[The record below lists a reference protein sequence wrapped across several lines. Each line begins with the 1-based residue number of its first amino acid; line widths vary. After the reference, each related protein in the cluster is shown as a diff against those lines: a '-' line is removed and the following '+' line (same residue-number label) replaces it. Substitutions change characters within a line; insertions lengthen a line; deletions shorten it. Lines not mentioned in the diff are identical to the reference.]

1 MKTKLKLKL
10 NTFLTY
16 GFLILL
22 TEIIFKLFVFH
33 RVGFVSLIYTVLFS
47 LPIIFFLTILTNVFK
62 PKVSKII
69 YYSTIVIITLLYE
82 FQYVFYKLFSVFFS
96 FHTIGLAGQAAD
108 FKNII
113 VDSIKM
119 YYPGI
124 LLILLPLIIVILLKK
139 YVKFYEFRKRNLGTM
154 ILLFVATIGF
164 SYLSLFPGKS
174 KLYSPYSL
182 YFKVNDQE
190 KTIDKFGLITAMRI
204 DVKRVLFGFEEKLVN
219 NGGGI
224 VDDNTKTQDP
234 EKPIVYNEL
243 DIDFDSL
250 KSNESSTTVKNLYD
264 YFAKSSPSKQNDY
277 TGYFKGKNL
286 IFILA
291 EGFNSIAVSEELTP
305 TLYKMANSS
314 FVFNNYYSPVFLS
327 TTGGEFQ
334 ATTGLIPTQEILKVW
349 KSKTPTISYALGH
362 QFNKLGY
369 DVNAFHNWTYS
380 YYQRNKTMPTLGYD
394 KYLGCR
400 NGLEKEISCK
410 WLPSDIDM
418 MEVTVPKYSSS
429 ENFMTYYIS
438 VSGHA
443 PYNFGGG
450 NSIAKKNKSLVSDL
464 SYSEPVKAYIAT
476 QIEFDRAIE
485 RLIKKLEEAGKLDD
499 TVIVITGDHYPYTLT
514 NDEVN
519 QISSYKRDEIV
530 ETNRSNLIIWNN
542 AMTEPVIVDKVGS
555 QIDVLPTVLNLFGI
569 PYDSRLII
577 GKDILS
583 DYPGLA
589 VFSNRSWVSDKGTYF
604 SKSKKFEPK
613 EGVDVD
619 DSYVKNMNI
628 EVANRFTISGQII
641 NNNIYKKILGD

>member
-1 MKTKLKLKL
+1 MKSNRKFKL
-10 NTFLTY
+10 NTFYTY
-16 GFLILL
+16 GFLILVS
-22 TEIIFKLFVFH
+22 EIIFKILMFH
-33 RVGFVSLIYTVLFS
+33 KLSISSLLYTLVFS
-47 LPIIFFLTILTNVFK
+47 LPIIFVLTLLTNVFNK
-62 PKVSKII
+62 KVSKII
-69 YYSTIVIITLLYE
+69 YYPTLILITLLFL
-82 FQYVFYKLFSVFFS
+82 FQYVFYKLFSVTFS

-108 FKNII
+108 FKSII

-124 LLILLPLIIVILLKK
+124 IALILPLIVVLVLKRF
-139 YVKFYEFRKRNLGTM
+139 VVFHECRRKNLRS
-154 ILLFVATIGF
+154 LFVLLIISIGI
-164 SYLSLFPGKS
+164 SYLSLIPGKS
-174 KLYSPYSL
+174 KLYSAHSL
-182 YFKVNDQE
+182 YYKVNDAE
-190 KTIDKFGLITAMRI
+190 KNIDKFGLITSMRI
-204 DVKRVLFGFEEKLVN
+204 DIKRVLFGFEEK
-219 NGGGI
+219 I
-224 VDDNTKTQDP
+224 VAAPTQIIDNDKKT
-234 EKPIVYNEL
+234 EKVTTYNVT
-243 DIDFDSL
+243 DIDFESL
-250 KSNESSTTVKNLYD
+250 KSNESSSTVKKLYD
-264 YFAKSSPSKQNDY
+264 YFAKSSPSNQNDY
-277 TGYFKGKNL
+277 TGYFKDKNL

-305 TLYKMANSS
+305 TLYKMSHTS

-349 KSKTPTISYALGH
+349 KSRNPKISYSLGH

-380 YYQRNKTMPTLGYD
+380 YYERNKTMPTLGYE
-394 KYLGCR
+394 KYLGCK
-400 NGLEKEISCK
+400 NGLEKEINCK
-410 WLPSDIDM
+410 WLPSDVDL
-418 MEVTVPKYSSS
+418 MEATVPKYSSS
-429 ENFMTYYIS
+429 EHFMTYYIS

-450 NSIAKKNKSLVSDL
+450 NSIAKKNKSLVADLPYSDA
-464 SYSEPVKAYIAT
+464 VKAYLAT

-485 RLIKKLEEAGKLDD
+485 KLIQKLEEAGKLDD

-519 QISSYKRDEIV
+519 QISSYKRDDIV

-542 AMTEPVIVDKVGS
+542 KMTEPVVVDKVGS

-569 PYDSRLII
+569 EYDSRLII

-589 VFSNRSWVSDKGTYF
+589 TFSNRSWVSDKGTYY
-604 SKSKKFEPK
+604 SVSKKFEPK
-613 EGVDVD
+613 EGVEVD
-619 DSYVKNMNI
+619 EDYVKNMNV

-641 NNNIYKKILGD
+641 NNNIYKKIIGD